1 MSDSKQHLYSFQA
14 YDREAFV
21 PSIHIAGRHMDKT
34 MIAPYEL
41 VQSIS
46 FSTNRA
52 AANRRG
58 IPLSITE

>member
-14 YDREAFV
+14 YDRDVYV
-21 PSIHIAGRHMDKT
+21 PSIHIAGRHIDKN

-52 AANRRG
+52 SAHAG
-58 IPLSITE
+58 DTPTIITG